1 MGQSNQNGQ
10 YRIQKCG
17 VKRQFEMH
25 PLSLVLLRVIS
36 GVFQLKAH
44 TKMQVFCSVSLPF
57 LRFYRKS
64 TVKGGHVVEITEPYT

>member
-1 MGQSNQNGQ
+1 
-10 YRIQKCG
+10 
-17 VKRQFEMH
+17 MH